1 MTETILDRTEA
12 LYTSYEQL
20 PLTLSAP
27 QAARVIGISVP
38 KMYQLMHSCDFPTM
52 FIGKRMLVNKDALIK
67 YMKEHTRTTTASSDV
82 SRHP

>member
-1 MTETILDRTEA
+1 MGNPIMSPQITY
-12 LYTSYEQL
+12 YTSYDQL

-27 QAARVIGISVP
+27 QAAKVMGISVP

-67 YMKEHTRTTTASSDV
+67 YMKEHTRKTSASPDV